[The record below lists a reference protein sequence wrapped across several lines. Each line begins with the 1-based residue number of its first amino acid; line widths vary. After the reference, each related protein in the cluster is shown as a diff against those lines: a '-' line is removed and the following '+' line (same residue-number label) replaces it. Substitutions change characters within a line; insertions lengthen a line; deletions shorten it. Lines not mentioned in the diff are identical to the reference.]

1 MARDTWFE
9 TVAIAQQ
16 RAKKRLPRSA
26 YSSLISASEKGVSV
40 SDNVEA
46 FAQLGFAPHVVGAT
60 EKREMATTVM
70 GQDISMP
77 VIISPTGVQ
86 AIDPDGEVAVARAA
100 AARGTAMG
108 LSSFAS
114 KPMEEVTAVNDKIFF
129 QIYWLGSR
137 DEIAER
143 VQRAKDAGAVGLIAT
158 TDWSFSHGRDWGSP
172 KIPERMDLKTM
183 IKMSPEVL
191 TKPRWLWSFGKHL
204 RPPDLR
210 VPNQGRRGE
219 PGPTFFEAYG
229 QWMGTPPPTWED
241 IAWLRE
247 QWGGPFLLKGMVRVD
262 DAKRAVD
269 AGVSAITV
277 SNHGGNNLD
286 GTPAAIRCL
295 PAIAEAVGDQV
306 EVLLDGGVRRGS
318 DVVKAVALGARA
330 VMIGRAYLWGL
341 AANGQAGVE
350 NVLDILSG
358 GIDSALRGLG
368 KASIHDLSPDDILV
382 PPGFLRSL
390 GVPPTTGI

>member
-60 EKREMATTVM
+60 EKREMSTTVM

-86 AIDPDGEVAVARAA
+86 AVDPDGEVAVARAA

-229 QWMGTPPPTWED
+229 QWMATPPPTWED

-286 GTPAAIRCL
+286 GTPASIRCL

-390 GVPPTTGI
+390 GVPPTAGI